1 MMGPL
6 MHCSGDLK
14 QRLNIS
20 QLWLSSIGSSNDD
33 HDDNDGGSDV
43 DDDGGDGDDDG
54 DGEDGGDHDL
64 YIMPMCGEK
73 HIEEEFGQRGAEEGF
88 KDSPIS

>member
-33 HDDNDGGSDV
+33 HDDNDDGNDV
-43 DDDGGDGDDDG
+43 DDDDSGGGDVDDDG
-54 DGEDGGDHDL
+54 DGEDGG
-64 YIMPMCGEK
+64 IM
-73 HIEEEFGQRGAEEGF
+73 IYT
-88 KDSPIS
+88 

>member
-33 HDDNDGGSDV
+33 HDDNDGGNDV
-43 DDDGGDGDDDG
+43 DDDGGGGDVDDDG

-64 YIMPMCGEK
+64 YIMSM
-73 HIEEEFGQRGAEEGF
+73 RGRASWDGGCVYGR
-88 KDSPIS
+88 KTS